1 MTALGRRS
9 TPKPR
14 DAPPDASDG
23 THRSLS
29 SPASRAGR
37 PRGPTTKRNHLT
49 PAYAMQYA
57 GMCMYVCTYA
67 YMHVC
72 MFACIYVSMHAYMHA
87 YMYAKIYA

>member
-14 DAPPDASDG
+14 DAPPDA
-23 THRSLS
+23 

-72 MFACIYVSMHAYMHA
+72 MFACIYVSMHAYM
-87 YMYAKIYA
+87 YA